1 MQGQRAAAV
10 CIHHV
15 QIVALGSLAC
25 KYDDSHIVVILKGLL
40 QFRGVEICRFFLID
54 SGAIHYAHREAQT
67 KVHDLATADGA
78 LAVSVEH
85 GLIDF
90 KAIIQQ
96 CLTQVY
102 RILRAK
108 IRSAACGRAL
118 VSRVIRSMAEQ
129 RDLALV
135 CGQRQ
140 STALVFQKDCTL
152 LHLIY
157 ILLKGCFDEL
167 GLIFFIECTELTL
180 IIDVVARTVAH
191 ELAALYAESR
201 VDRTHIVERYRCAE
215 DKHCQQ
221 KCIDRCKSTPQVG
234 TL

>member
-1 MQGQRAAAV
+1 MQGQRAAAIG
-10 CIHHV
+10 IHHV
-15 QIVALGSLAC
+15 QVVALGSLAC
-25 KYDDSHIVVILKGLL
+25 KYNDSHIVIVLKTLL
-40 QFRGVEICRFFLID
+40 QLRRVKLCRFFLID
-54 SGAIHYAHREAQT
+54 SGAIHHTHREAQSEI
-67 KVHDLATADGA
+67 HDLSTADGA

-85 GLIDF
+85 CLIDF
-90 KAIIQQ
+90 KTIIQQ

-102 RILRAK
+102 RVLRAEV
-108 IRSAACGRAL
+108 RAAACGRAL

-140 STALVFQKDCTL
+140 STALVFQKDCAF
-152 LHLIY
+152 LHLID

-167 GLIFFIECTELTL
+167 GLILFIERTELTL

-201 VDRTHIVERYRCAE
+201 VDRAHIVERHRCAE

-221 KCIDRCKSTPQVG
+221 KCVDRCKSTPQVG